1 MSNEAK
7 KTAFKDTMAGPTVVL
22 LLICL
27 VISGALSVVYQV
39 TAPKIEQINKEIADA
54 ARLEVLPEADAF
66 TAVEGDL
73 PDGTTE
79 YYIANNG
86 EGVVVTTENKSFG
99 GTITVMTGFD
109 ENGTITG
116 VTVTNHSDTAGVGTK
131 AMEKEYL
138 DETYSGRTETGMQ
151 TDNVTNI
158 KKDNTEGIDEV
169 SGATVSSNGIY
180 GAVNEAIDAYAEI
193 GGELK

>member
-1 MSNEAK
+1 MSSEAK

-54 ARLEVLPEADAF
+54 ARLEVLPDADAF

-73 PDGTTE
+73 PEGTTE

-86 EGVVVTTENKSFG
+86 TGVVVTTENKSFG

-109 ENGTITG
+109 ASGAITG
-116 VTVTNHSDTAGVGTK
+116 VTITEHADTAGVGTK
-131 AMEKEYL
+131 AMEPEYL
-138 DETYSGRTETGMQ
+138 AEQYNGKTETE
-151 TDNVTNI
+151 DAANI
-158 KKDNTEGIDEV
+158 KKDTQVDEV

>member
-1 MSNEAK
+1 MSSEAK

-54 ARLEVLPEADAF
+54 ARMEVLPEADAF

-73 PDGTTE
+73 PEGATE

-86 EGVVVTTENKSFG
+86 AGVVVTTENKSFG
-99 GTITVMTGFD
+99 GTITVMTGFNA
-109 ENGTITG
+109 EGAITG
-116 VTVTNHSDTAGVGTK
+116 VTITNHSDTAGVGTK
-131 AMEKEYL
+131 AMEPDYL
-138 DETYSGRTETGMQ
+138 DQYEGL
-151 TDNVTNI
+151 TDTDDAANI
-158 KKDNTEGIDEV
+158 KKDTQVDEV
-169 SGATVSSNGIY
+169 GGATVSSNGIY
-180 GAVNEAIDAYAEI
+180 GAVNYAIDAYAEI
-193 GGELK
+193 GGEM